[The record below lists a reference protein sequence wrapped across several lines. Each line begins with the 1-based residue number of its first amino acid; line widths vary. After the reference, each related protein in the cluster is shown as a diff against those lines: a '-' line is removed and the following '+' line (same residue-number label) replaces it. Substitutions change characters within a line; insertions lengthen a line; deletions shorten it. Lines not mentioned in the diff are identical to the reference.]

1 MHGDG
6 GGRHG
11 LIKNANAP
19 KKFLKNHIIIFI
31 KKMTATI
38 RGGIN
43 VILYN
48 REASQHHI

>member
-19 KKFLKNHIIIFI
+19 KKFLKKSYNNIYKKNDRNHTWWNKRNII
-31 KKMTATI
+31 
-38 RGGIN
+38 
-43 VILYN
+43 
-48 REASQHHI
+48 